1 MVIDFLLCLNYGLP
15 LQCHRLEYEQIKEI
29 IIMKKRIS
37 DALLWGGILLTVSL
51 LGGCRELEEK
61 IDSVS
66 SRVDQIENTRIKTIS
81 EQINAIET
89 SLPKL
94 EQTDRELKGYI

>member
-1 MVIDFLLCLNYGLP
+1 MYG
-15 LQCHRLEYEQIKEI
+15 
-29 IIMKKRIS
+29 
-37 DALLWGGILLTVSL
+37 GGILLTVSL

-94 EQTDRELKGYI
+94 EQTDRELKGYIESLETTAAGLRNSITESDAKIT